1 MSALTALEARTA
13 DGQPGTRLD
22 RIFHLRENRTDARTE
37 VLAGTTTFVT
47 LAYILFVNPNILK
60 DAGMP
65 VEATFA
71 ATCVASAFATIV
83 MGLYAN
89 YPIAVAPGMGLNAF
103 FTHAVVIGM
112 GLPWQTALGAVFISG
127 LVFFLLTITRVR
139 QWIVDGVPGVLRS
152 AIGVGIGVFI
162 AFIGLRNAGIIVGS
176 DTTLVTL
183 GAMNRPGVLVAVAG
197 LLVTSC
203 LVARQIRGALLI
215 GVAATTAIAMAA
227 GVSPVPPGASSLVTM
242 TNPFAALRPT
252 AFKLDIPAA
261 LRFGLVPI
269 LFSFTFVDLFDNIG
283 TLIGVSRKAKLLDES
298 GQLPRIGRAL
308 VADSVG
314 TMFGAL
320 MGTSTV
326 TSYIESAAGVSEGGR
341 TGLTAVVVGILFLIA
356 LAFAPLVGFI
366 PTQATAPVL
375 ILIGALMMV
384 EIVSI
389 RFDDFTEAVPA
400 FFTIVMMPLT
410 YSIAQGLAFGF
421 MSYTIVKIL
430 AGRHH
435 ENNPVTYTL
444 TLLFL
449 LHFVI
454 GAQR

>member
-1 MSALTALEARTA
+1 MSALTAVEAMTA
-13 DGQPGTRLD
+13 DGQYTTRLD
-22 RIFHLRENRTDARTE
+22 RIFHLRENRTDVRTE
-37 VLAGTTTFVT
+37 VLAGATTFVT
-47 LAYILFVNPNILK
+47 LAYILFVNPSILK

-71 ATCVASAFATIV
+71 ATCVASAFATV
-83 MGLYAN
+83 LMGLYAN

-127 LVFFLLTITRVR
+127 LVFFLLTVTRVR
-139 QWIVDGVPGVLRS
+139 QWIVAGVPGVLRS

-183 GAMNRPGVLVAVAG
+183 GAMNTPGVLVAVAG

-203 LVARQIRGALLI
+203 LVARQVRGALLL
-215 GVAATTAIAMAA
+215 GVAATTAIAMIA
-227 GVSPVPPGASSLVTM
+227 GVSPIPPSASSLVTM

-283 TLIGVSRKAKLLDES
+283 TLIGVSRKAKLLDDS

-341 TGLTAVVVGILFLIA
+341 TGLTAVVVGILFLVA

-366 PTQATAPVL
+366 PTQATAPAL

-384 EIVSI
+384 EIVFI

-421 MSYTIVKIL
+421 MSYTIVKLL

-444 TLLFL
+444 AVLFL

-454 GAQR
+454 AAQR